1 MKNNDLLS
9 GIHRNTQID
18 YHIGS
23 LIKEVARQKGVS
35 AKQIADT
42 IRLYQNNAEKIF
54 KRDDMDVA
62 DVVKISYLLEHHF
75 LKDFSEKF
83 LSHLPVIKS
92 QLVLEKFT
100 ITLNLKT
107 KRYDLHGNT
116 GSYEFLEHVHFGAYI
131 QKLAKQNRWNE
142 QSVADRLNCSQ
153 STVSDLYNRK
163 SVQLKKI
170 VQLSNVFQHHILSAL
185 YLSNM
190 MIIPPLKMIDQ
201 CKITVIDDN
210 ICLSKLTDIKSS
222 IIFRP

>member
-9 GIHRNTQID
+9 DIHPVPQID
-18 YHIGS
+18 YHLGS

-42 IRLYQNNAEKIF
+42 IRIYQNNAEKIF
-54 KRDDMDVA
+54 KRDDMDVE

-75 LKDFSEKF
+75 LEDFSEKF

-92 QLVLEKFT
+92 QLALEKFA

-116 GSYEFLEHVHFGAYI
+116 GSYEFLDHIHFGKYI

-142 QSVADRLNCSQ
+142 QSVADRLNCAQ
-153 STVSDLYNRK
+153 STVCDLYNRK
-163 SVQLKKI
+163 SVRLKKI
-170 VQLSNVFQHHILSAL
+170 VQLSNIFQHHILSAL

-201 CKITVIDDN
+201 CKITVIDN
-210 ICLSKLTDIKSS
+210 HICLTKLTDIKSS
-222 IIFRP
+222 MIFRP